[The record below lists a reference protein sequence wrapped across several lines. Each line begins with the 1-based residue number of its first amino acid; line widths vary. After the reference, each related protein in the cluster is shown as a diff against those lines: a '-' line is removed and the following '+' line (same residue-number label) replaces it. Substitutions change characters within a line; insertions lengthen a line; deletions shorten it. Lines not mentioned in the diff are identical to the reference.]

1 MKRENIAFEDLDQ
14 KQINLYQ
21 EAYNKQLEL
30 LQHHDKVMANDIENL
45 KANGFVE
52 GEHFRTIYYTDETLT
67 LEIYDIKFAIVNF

>member
-30 LQHHDKVMANDIENL
+30 LQHNDKAMDNDI
-45 KANGFVE
+45 
-52 GEHFRTIYYTDETLT
+52 R
-67 LEIYDIKFAIVNF
+67 